1 MQENL
6 YNLAFER
13 SILSSIIFE
22 PSQFDEMESILH
34 VDDFYLAA
42 HQDIYKA
49 ITTLSRADKPIDE
62 EFLKKELERAKK
74 FDEGIMLGILTAN
87 PISNTMAYVR
97 ELKDKAMKR
106 HLLTLTTEIKRVT
119 LEEELPGDEV
129 IDIVEKKLYEITQES
144 QSADFLDAPTVT
156 DKTLAFIEEMKAR
169 GDSVLVG
176 VDTGFAELNKMTTGF
191 GKGDLIILAARPAM
205 GKTSFA
211 LNIVQNLLDKGSG
224 VAFFSLEM
232 PAEQLMLR
240 LLSIKTSIPL
250 QKLRLGDV
258 QGQEEK
264 RLKDAI
270 ATMRKSHLFV
280 DDGGSVN
287 INQLRSR
294 LRKLK
299 SKHPEIELCV
309 VDYLQIMNGLGS
321 KDRHLEVSEISR
333 GLKMLARELEMPIVA
348 LSQLNRGLESRH
360 DKRPMLSDIRESGSI
375 EQDADIILFVYRDDV
390 YLYKEEK
397 EREKQAKAEGKEFNS
412 QYVEKEEEEAEIIIG
427 KQRNGPTGH
436 VKLTFQ
442 KKLTR
447 FVDTPS
453 FGGIEI
459 TYESIDTTSAKMGI
473 DEGGGSVSMPVI

>member
-156 DKTLAFIEEMKAR
+156 DKTLAFIEE
-169 GDSVLVG
+169 
-176 VDTGFAELNKMTTGF
+176 
-191 GKGDLIILAARPAM
+191 
-205 GKTSFA
+205 
-211 LNIVQNLLDKGSG
+211 
-224 VAFFSLEM
+224 
-232 PAEQLMLR
+232 
-240 LLSIKTSIPL
+240 
-250 QKLRLGDV
+250 
-258 QGQEEK
+258 
-264 RLKDAI
+264 
-270 ATMRKSHLFV
+270 
-280 DDGGSVN
+280 
-287 INQLRSR
+287 
-294 LRKLK
+294 
-299 SKHPEIELCV
+299 
-309 VDYLQIMNGLGS
+309 
-321 KDRHLEVSEISR
+321 
-333 GLKMLARELEMPIVA
+333 
-348 LSQLNRGLESRH
+348 
-360 DKRPMLSDIRESGSI
+360 
-375 EQDADIILFVYRDDV
+375 
-390 YLYKEEK
+390 
-397 EREKQAKAEGKEFNS
+397 EF
-412 QYVEKEEEEAEIIIG
+412 
-427 KQRNGPTGH
+427 
-436 VKLTFQ
+436 LTQ
-442 KKLTR
+442 
-447 FVDTPS
+447 
-453 FGGIEI
+453 
-459 TYESIDTTSAKMGI
+459 
-473 DEGGGSVSMPVI
+473 